1 MVSATITTTG
11 ALLVVAIVATIAAG
25 LLFIRRRRPR
35 GVSVLSI
42 DYIEDQFRKP
52 DDESDLL

>member
-1 MVSATITTTG
+1 MVIASISTTG
-11 ALLVVAIVATIAAG
+11 VLLVIAIVATICAG

-35 GVSVLSI
+35 GVSVLSN

-52 DDESDLL
+52 DDESKLL